1 MSNEKKIEIEKSL
14 YDILN
19 KNHLYPE
26 EIGFFTDTVVKI
38 SIACGDWKHEHL
50 RLRWLLSEL
59 GYQYISSLYISSLT
73 TEDDG
78 SDCYSADHYFAI
90 PA

>member
-1 MSNEKKIEIEKSL
+1 MSNEKKIEIRKSL

-19 KNHLYPE
+19 ENHLYPE
-26 EIGFFTDTVVKI
+26 EIGFFTDTVVQI
-38 SIACGDWKHEHL
+38 SIHWGDWKHEHL

-59 GYQYISSLYISSLT
+59 GYQYISSLT
-73 TEDDG
+73 TEEDG